1 MALKI
6 YDTEKR
12 SAVLFEPSRAGRA
25 SVYVCGPTVY
35 DYVHIGNARTFV
47 WFDLI
52 RRYLAYRGYEV
63 TYVMNYTDVDDKI
76 IERARRDELAE
87 DEVAHKY
94 ARAFEADMAG
104 LAVAPPDVLSRAT
117 EHIPDMVDAIEGL
130 IAKDVAY
137 EADGNVFFSVEAWP
151 AYGRL
156 SHRTLQDMRAGD
168 RIEPHPSKRN
178 PLDFALWKAAKE
190 GEPSWQSP
198 WGPGRPGW
206 HIECSVMSVK
216 YLGTAFD
223 IHGGGSDLIFP
234 HHENE
239 LAQAEAL
246 AGDRTFVR
254 HWMHAGM
261 VQMGSEKMSKS
272 LGNFITAKDVLERF
286 PGEVVRYWAITGTY
300 RSQVSFSEQALVD
313 ARSAYERW
321 RTFYDAAARV
331 LGDDMPEYPRAPM
344 RRDPPRENQHVAR
357 FIAAMDDDFNSSEAL
372 SVIHDLVRAGNRLLE
387 GAEKGDDE
395 LRSALIGA
403 AREFTELVAVLGF
416 RFQVRVEREESLVR
430 GLIEYLL
437 ELREGARAQGA
448 YAQADAIRE
457 RLGDLG
463 VAVEDTASGPR
474 WRVAGDP

>member
-1 MALKI
+1 MPVRI
-6 YDTEKR
+6 YDTQQR
-12 SAVLFEPSRAGRA
+12 TVVPFEPSRIGRA
-25 SVYVCGPTVY
+25 SLYVCGPTVY

-52 RRYLAYRGYEV
+52 RRYLAYRGYDV

-76 IERARRDELAE
+76 IERARHDGLAE
-87 DEVAHKY
+87 EDVARRY

-216 YLGTAFD
+216 YLGRAFD

-239 LAQAEAL
+239 VAQAEAL
-246 AGDRTFVR
+246 AGDGTFVR

-286 PGEVVRYWAITGTY
+286 PGEVVRYWAISGTY
-300 RSQVSFSEQALVD
+300 RSQVSFSEQVLVD
-313 ARSAYERW
+313 ARGAYERW

-331 LGDDMPEYPRAPM
+331 LGDDMPEYPQAPTH
-344 RRDPPRENQHVAR
+344 RDPSRDDGHVAR
-357 FIAAMDDDFNSSEAL
+357 FIAAMDDDFNSPAAL
-372 SVIHDLVRAGNRLLE
+372 AVIHDLVRTGNRLLE

-395 LRSALIGA
+395 LRFALIGA
-403 AREFTELVAVLGF
+403 AREFSELAAVLGF
-416 RFQVRVEREESLVR
+416 RFRVAVEREESLVR
-430 GLIEYLL
+430 GLIDYLL
-437 ELREGARAQGA
+437 ELREGARAEGA
-448 YAQADAIRE
+448 FAQADAIRE
-457 RLGDLG
+457 RLGNLG
-463 VAVEDTASGPR
+463 VAVEDTPSGPR